1 MRGASRL
8 GHCARSGSARGRRL
22 CKRRSSS
29 RAHRNAA
36 AALQA
41 LAQGSSASMGKHAGV
56 MRASAPQSTRRVPW
70 LSARARRAGGNG
82 VEPAHDCRVDDGLE
96 MPFGQRS
103 LEGTRRDGA
112 LRRSCC
118 VTLDMAA
125 SIWFIVAPNAII
137 PALKV
142 NSKKQVLQELAAKA
156 AELCGQSERTILE
169 ILQQRE
175 KLGSTGVG
183 NGIAIPHGK
192 LPKLSKLFGLF
203 ARLERPVEFEALD
216 GQPVDLV
223 FLLLA
228 PEAAGADHLKA
239 LARVARLLRDADVAR
254 KLRDSR
260 DADALYAVLAMPSAS
275 AA

>member
-1 MRGASRL
+1 MPALLSLQTLRK
-8 GHCARSGSARGRRL
+8 RSML
-22 CKRRSSS
+22 
-29 RAHRNAA
+29 
-36 AALQA
+36 LTD
-41 LAQGSSASMGKHAGV
+41 L
-56 MRASAPQSTRRVPW
+56 
-70 LSARARRAGGNG
+70 
-82 VEPAHDCRVDDGLE
+82 
-96 MPFGQRS
+96 
-103 LEGTRRDGA
+103 
-112 LRRSCC
+112 
-118 VTLDMAA
+118 
-125 SIWFIVAPNAII
+125 VAPNAII

-203 ARLERPVEFEALD
+203 ARLERPVDFE
-216 GQPVDLV
+216 PVDLV

-239 LARVARLLRDADVAR
+239 LARVARLLRDAEVAR

-260 DADALYAVLAMPSAS
+260 DAEALYAVLAMPSAS